1 MKFLKTLLIILIIS
15 VTFGGAMFGLNFLT
29 GPRIEANKAG
39 AELAPLLAVMPE
51 GAEFGGDALLYSS
64 ENASASTL
72 TNVPTNVLSI
82 YKEKNGLGF
91 VVRCTAETEYS
102 AIPMEIT
109 VGISADGKIC
119 GIQID
124 NYGEKADANYNNR
137 LDKDEHLGSYLG
149 KDSTLVDT
157 TIVAGATTSSKAF
170 KKAVASAM
178 EALAVNNLIVAA
190 TKSDDLI
197 LADILAEKTTGFDK
211 FTSVS
216 VSGNIT
222 YAVKSGIDA
231 GFAYAISENGTSY
244 FVIVNATGA
253 AVVYDADGNDVT
265 NAHSAVV
272 VEAKAHASANQTSYT
287 ADLTTKVSELMAGAS
302 NFANVEVNTYNTV
315 VAAVSFEYDGATY
328 YAFYSR
334 IIGWSNLTMDVYM
347 IVDGNGAIAKVDAK
361 QFVFEVDDFVHYQ
374 QFDKDVLNGY
384 EDGFVGETLENWTG
398 DKAIITGATVSSN
411 AMKKATLHV
420 FDAFNSI
427 KGGQQ

>member
-1 MKFLKTLLIILIIS
+1 MKFLKTLLVILIIS
-15 VTFGGAMFGLNFLT
+15 VTFGGAMFGLNFIT

-244 FVIVNATGA
+244 FVVVNATGA

-265 NAHSAVV
+265 SAHSAVV
-272 VEAKAHASANQTSYT
+272 VEAKAHASANQTSYNT
-287 ADLTTKVSELMAGAS
+287 NLTTKVAELIADAS
-302 NFANVEVNTYNTV
+302 NFVNIEVSANNTV
-315 VAAVSFEYDGATY
+315 VSAAKFNVGDAVY
-328 YAFYSR
+328 YAFLSR
-334 IIGWSNLTMDVYM
+334 VYGYKNVVMDVYY
-347 IVDGNGAIAKVDAK
+347 VLDSTGAIVKVETETL
-361 QFVFEVDDFVHYQ
+361 FFGEEHYSGNKYQ
-374 QFDKDVLNGY
+374 GVPENYKDGY
-384 EDGFVGETLENWTG
+384 VGETLDSWTG